1 MSGHRHLESEEL
13 RNAINGSIAGAVIG
27 LLYGIATLSVIG
39 LRFIPGLFGA
49 SLILGYSAFGG
60 FLFGAI
66 IGSTG
71 LFARQK
77 GRHKSIA
84 SAHIDALSHSA
95 GQPRSSS

>member
-1 MSGHRHLESEEL
+1 MSGQESEEL

-27 LLYGIATLSVIG
+27 LLYGVATLSVIG
-39 LRFIPGLFGA
+39 LRFIPGFLAG
-49 SLILGYSAFGG
+49 SLILGYATFGG

-77 GRHKSIA
+77 GRHKSVV

-95 GQPRSSS
+95 RQPRSLS